1 MRRPDPTYPSG
12 LEGIL
17 PYALVGVFTVL
28 FWGATLFLW
37 RQACLP
43 PVECTPPNFA
53 LTIFAL
59 PLPFLGYW
67 ALMHA
72 PSAAGRRF
80 NALTY
85 IGIEVFALIF
95 WAIAVWLWLQAFIW
109 YAFVV
114 DITFVAV
121 FLFMLLPYV
130 AVVRSIASPGAPPAA
145 PRRAD
150 APPSSG
156 APQGN
161 RSFGWL
167 GDWIR
172 WMGAPGHAHH
182 PRARLLD
189 HPVLELAQP
198 DSEHAAYPLHPH
210 LGTAHHLRSGHHPP
224 ALLQA
229 DQSAEP

>member
-1 MRRPDPTYPSG
+1 MRRPDPTSPSG

-72 PSAAGRRF
+72 PGAEGRRF

-85 IGIEVFALIF
+85 IGIEVLALIF

-130 AVVRSIASPGAPPAA
+130 AVVRSIAWPGAPPAA
-145 PRRAD
+145 PHRQRVARRARRLD
-150 APPSSG
+150 PLDG
-156 APQGN
+156 QW
-161 RSFGWL
+161 R
-167 GDWIR
+167 D
-172 WMGAPGHAHH
+172 APGHARH

-198 DSEHAAYPLHPH
+198 DSEHAA
-210 LGTAHHLRSGHHPP
+210 
-224 ALLQA
+224 
-229 DQSAEP
+229 